1 MEGDP
6 KYVLYLVAEEE
17 VYVSDWWHSVL
28 ASAGCPTLCQCTTIH
43 SLILLFADVKLS
55 RFLCIYVNFEIPACW
70 LVQFSPSSTS
80 MNTSFTNLFQIFLFL
95 ISVAVAQ
102 KYNTTNKEIPNNL
115 SGNGCAP
122 PWVQIYEIYDS
133 CYLFSNQSGHWEKS
147 KEYCSERNSYLVEI
161 GSRQEQLS
169 LAGESSF
176 IHLQIRSA
184 SHKCFHFLRPLWT
197 WMDVDR
203 TEVRWIRMALGLFGN
218 LNLPELHWLGNWAT
232 SEW

>member
-1 MEGDP
+1 MN
-6 KYVLYLVAEEE
+6 
-17 VYVSDWWHSVL
+17 
-28 ASAGCPTLCQCTTIH
+28 Q
-43 SLILLFADVKLS
+43 
-55 RFLCIYVNFEIPACW
+55 RFICCLQTPNCHYIYVNFEIPACW

-102 KYNTTNKEIPNNL
+102 KYNTTNQEIPNNL
-115 SGNGCAP
+115 SGVGCAP
-122 PWVQIYEIYDS
+122 PWVQIYKIYDS

-176 IHLQIRSA
+176 IHPQIRSL
-184 SHKCFHFLRPLWT
+184 SYKYFHFLRPL
-197 WMDVDR
+197 
-203 TEVRWIRMALGLFGN
+203 
-218 LNLPELHWLGNWAT
+218 
-232 SEW
+232 